1 MKNKIIN
8 FIILLIC
15 AGMIVS
21 CYLFDVQ
28 KPTQKDGAGK
38 IFLTVYI
45 DTVAESSAP
54 KPAIN
59 LPVEIKTNDYSFPT
73 IYAITD
79 SNGQVLIEN
88 LPYASYTI
96 QSILS
101 FTKPGSNEKVQIGGA
116 AIVDLISETPSDSIF
131 TTSFVMGSQ
140 RGFKINEVY
149 SSGPASSLRYWND
162 LFLELYNG
170 SGDTVYV
177 DGMVVLRLGTSLLF
191 SDVLKVTYIYQFPGT
206 PLTGREYPVAPAE
219 FVVLAGQ
226 AFNHNLIGPLRG
238 KTVDLSHADWEFL
251 NEIEPG
257 ALDNSNVP
265 NITTNNGQV
274 VQSSKVGFLIGM
286 SGDGLALCDGTDYDQ
301 TDGIDISTVIDCIE
315 LSASPT
321 HTKEVP
327 YSVDMSF
334 GGLGLVKY
342 KGQSVERILPGFDTN
357 NSRIDFEVINK
368 PTPGYHHE

>member
-1 MKNKIIN
+1 METKYLKY
-8 FIILLIC
+8 IILLAVSVII
-15 AGMIVS
+15 GS

-28 KPTQKDGAGK
+28 KPVQVDGSGK
-38 IFLTVYI
+38 ILLTTYI
-45 DTVAESSAP
+45 DTMAESNGP
-54 KPAIN
+54 QPAAGIE
-59 LPVEIKTNDYSFPT
+59 VEVKTNDYNFPT
-73 IYAITD
+73 IYATTD

-88 LPYASYTI
+88 LPFASYVV
-96 QSILS
+96 QSFLD
-101 FTKPGSNEKVQIGGA
+101 FTKPGSNEKVQIAGATVVDLVADSLGGA
-116 AIVDLISETPSDSIF
+116 VAQASF
-131 TTSFVMGSQ
+131 TMGSQ

-162 LFLELYNG
+162 LYLELYNG

-177 DGMVVLRLGTSLLF
+177 DGMLILRLGTSQLF

-206 PLTGREYPVAPAE
+206 AITGREYPVIPGE

-238 KTVDLSHADWEFL
+238 KTVDLSHADWEFI
-251 NEIEPG
+251 NMIEPG
-257 ALDNSNVP
+257 ALDNASVP
-265 NITTNNGQV
+265 NITTNNGRV
-274 VQSSKVGFLIGM
+274 VQTSRVGFLIGM
-286 SGDGLALCDGTDYDQ
+286 TGDGLALCDGTDIDQ

-327 YSVDMSF
+327 YSVDLSF
-334 GGLGLVKY
+334 GGLGQVKY
-342 KGQSVERILPGFDTN
+342 SGQSVERLLPGFDTN
-357 NSRIDFEVINK
+357 NSRIDFTVINK